1 MRKILIKGT
10 IVAALGALSITM
22 AACGANPS
30 TNETTS
36 KTESTIVTRES
47 GSRQKETQ
55 TSEKPVG
62 SQKNEMQTSGSG
74 SNKKQ
79 TSGSESSEKQ
89 IDRSQKKEMQNE
101 SEEGGMSE
109 SNDDGQAMMQSDSGT
124 GNTQSSEVT
133 K

>member
-10 IVAALGALSITM
+10 IAAALGALSITM

-55 TSEKPVG
+55 SSEKPAG
-62 SQKNEMQTSGSG
+62 SQKN
-74 SNKKQ
+74 
-79 TSGSESSEKQ
+79 
-89 IDRSQKKEMQNE
+89 EMQNE

-109 SNDDGQAMMQSDSGT
+109 NNDDGQDMMQSDAGT
-124 GNTQSSEVT
+124 GNTQSSELT